1 MTKPPPTLCNTATL
15 DNDSLCSVTT
25 NILFDLTVFTSF
37 TILSDYHLK
46 KKCSD
51 LSNENTKLIDDLVS

>member
-37 TILSDYHLK
+37 IILSDYHLK
-46 KKCSD
+46 KKGSD